1 MDSEV
6 INVEI
11 GDYAVIKCPGRILSN
26 ALGSCVAIVL
36 YDERNK
42 IGALAHVMLPCAP
55 KNQEIKKPGK
65 YANTAVQTMISE
77 MKKLGTNRNGRIRA
91 KLIGGAHMF
100 KKNPEDGKS
109 IGNRNVE
116 FAREALKNTK
126 IKLSKE
132 ETGGNCA
139 RNVTLDTD
147 NGKVIISNA
156 DGHRMVI

>member
-1 MDSEV
+1 
-6 INVEI
+6 
-11 GDYAVIKCPGRILSN
+11 
-26 ALGSCVAIVL
+26 
-36 YDERNK
+36 
-42 IGALAHVMLPCAP
+42 
-55 KNQEIKKPGK
+55 
-65 YANTAVQTMISE
+65 
-77 MKKLGTNRNGRIRA
+77 
-91 KLIGGAHMF
+91 MF